1 MKKTVFL
8 FLLATIFIFNVENKV
23 IGSEVIYQVNNDEII
38 ITSIKEDGITGFTIE
53 KAGVNPFFSTIIDD
67 SEHYFIT
74 GVKQIEDYYVLY
86 GYGFT
91 NNSNTEYDSLFFV
104 FDFAGNSVFKDLR
117 DYGSMESI
125 KNIYYIDD
133 IFITYTESVN
143 DIDNSYEFNSNYF
156 TSYDHSFNYLDSIE
170 IGSKIYKMDS
180 NDKYILIG
188 YDNSEYDLAIRSN
201 LSLINKTDLLT
212 ITEGQIFIE
221 SVIIEFINGA
231 TLNSNF
237 IENGV
242 TIIYPGDYTLNYN
255 NRIYNFTVVPVI
267 TGVIDNEIYNESI
280 MPSISGGNIILNNDI
295 YISDTEISNPGN
307 YDFIVNGANNY
318 VESLSFTITSNLD
331 GIINNNSYLDPVTL
345 DFNGDGYLNS
355 QFIESPYEVI
365 ETGDYILKIRGENN
379 YMETYYFSIEED
391 EISTS
396 FVDFIQ
402 RVDILVLVVVLIS
415 GGIIL
420 KKK

>member
-8 FLLATIFIFNVENKV
+8 FLLATIFIFNIENKV

-38 ITSIKEDGITGFTIE
+38 ITSIKEDGITGFIIE
-53 KAGVNPFFSTIIDD
+53 KEGVNPFVSTIIDD

-74 GVKQIEDYYVLY
+74 GIKQIENYYILY

-91 NNSNTEYDSLFFV
+91 NNSDTGYDSLFFV
-104 FDFAGNSVFKDLR
+104 FDFAGNNIFKNLR
-117 DYGSMESI
+117 DYGSMETI
-125 KNIYYIDD
+125 KNIFYIDD
-133 IFITYTESVN
+133 VFITYTESV
-143 DIDNSYEFNSNYF
+143 IDKDHFYEFNSNYF
-156 TSYDHSFNYLDSIE
+156 TSYDHSFKYLDSIE
-170 IGSKIYKMDS
+170 ISPKIYKIDS
-180 NDKYILIG
+180 NDMYILIG

-201 LSLINKTDLLT
+201 LLMINKTDLLT
-212 ITEGQIFIE
+212 ITEGQIFTE
-221 SVIIEFINGA
+221 SVTIEFINGA
-231 TLNSNF
+231 MLNNDF
-237 IENGV
+237 VENGV
-242 TIIYPGDYTLNYN
+242 TIIYPGEYTLNYN

-280 MPSISGGNIILNNDI
+280 MPSVSGGNVILNNDI
-295 YISDTEISNPGN
+295 YILNTEISNPGN
-307 YDFIVNGANNY
+307 YELIVNGANNY

-331 GIINNNSYLDPVTL
+331 GIINNKSYLDPVTL
-345 DFNGDGYLNS
+345 DFNGDGYLNN

-402 RVDILVLVVVLIS
+402 RVDILILVVVLIS

>member
-1 MKKTVFL
+1 MKKAVFL
-8 FLLATIFIFNVENKV
+8 FLLATIFIFNVDNQV
-23 IGSEVIYQVNNDEII
+23 IGSEDIYQVNNNEII
-38 ITSIKEDGITGFTIE
+38 ITSIKEEGITGFTIE
-53 KAGVNPFFSTIIDD
+53 KAGVNPFFSTIIHD

-74 GVKQIEDYYVLY
+74 GVKQINDYFVVY

-91 NNSNTEYDSLFFV
+91 NNSDTEYDSLFFV
-104 FDFAGNSVFKDLR
+104 FDSAGNTIFKDLR
-117 DYGSMESI
+117 DYGSMETI
-125 KNIYYIDD
+125 KNIFYIDD
-133 IFITYTESVN
+133 VFIVYTESVN
-143 DIDNSYEFNSNYF
+143 DINQTYEFNSNYF
-156 TSYDHSFNYLDSIE
+156 VSYDHSFNYLDSIE
-170 IGSKIYKMDS
+170 ISPKIYKLDS
-180 NDKYILIG
+180 NDMYILIG
-188 YDNSEYDLAIRSN
+188 YDNAEYDLAIRSD
-201 LSLINKTDLLT
+201 LSLIKKTDLLT
-212 ITEGQIFIE
+212 LTEGQIFIE
-221 SVIIEFINGA
+221 SVTIEFINGA
-231 TLNSNF
+231 IINNDF
-237 IENGV
+237 VENGV

-267 TGVIDNEIYNESI
+267 TGVIDNEIYTESI
-280 MPSISGGNIILNNDI
+280 MPTISGGNVVLNNDI
-295 YISDTEISNPGN
+295 YVSNTEISNPGN
-307 YDFIVNGANNY
+307 YDFTVNGANNY

-345 DFNGDGYLNS
+345 DFNGDGYLNN
-355 QFIESPYEVI
+355 QFIESPHEVI

-391 EISTS
+391 EVSTS